1 MENAEYNLRKALISK
16 AVSELLLEHD
26 CVILS
31 GFGGFV
37 ASYAPV
43 QRHPVTHVFQ
53 PPTKHLLFNSQ
64 LKTDDGL
71 LVQHL
76 IPLQSMDYSA
86 CRQWLTEFT
95 ELMGQRILAG
105 ERTEMPHIGIFTL
118 DPERVVRFQQD
129 YTINFLS
136 ASFGLSPVQAAPI
149 LRATTAPLF
158 EKEPV
163 VVPLYPEKK
172 TKGKRIIG
180 LMAAASVIVAAA
192 LLLPQTLGSGTFS
205 MGFDAL
211 TQKNVQ
217 KALVFKSKSNMPEV
231 RKSVLSEPENT
242 FNLAEAK
249 IFLVAGCFSTRI
261 NADGMVSY
269 LQEKG
274 FDAQVLDQTPAG
286 LHRVVYGSYPSISE
300 ASAELAQIK
309 KGLNEEAW
317 LLVR

>member
-1 MENAEYNLRKALISK
+1 VENAEYNIRKALISK
-16 AVSELLLEHD
+16 AVSDLLLDQD
-26 CVILS
+26 CVILP

-53 PPTKHLLFNSQ
+53 PPSKHLLFNSQ
-64 LKTDDGL
+64 LKTDDGF
-71 LVQHL
+71 LVQRL
-76 IPLQSMDYSA
+76 MPLQSMDYST

-95 ELMGQRILAG
+95 DLMGQRILAG
-105 ERTEMPHIGIFTL
+105 ERTEMPQIGTFTL
-118 DPERVVRFQQD
+118 DPERVLRFQQD
-129 YTINFLS
+129 YTLNFLGQ
-136 ASFGLSPVQAAPI
+136 SFGLYPVQAAPI
-149 LRATTAPLF
+149 LRVSVAPIL

-172 TKGKRIIG
+172 FKHKRIIG
-180 LMAAASVIVAAA
+180 LLAAASVVVAAA
-192 LLLPQTLGSGTFS
+192 LLLPQTLDSGAFS
-205 MGFDAL
+205 MGFNSL
-211 TQKNVQ
+211 TPNAAQE
-217 KALVFKSKSNMPEV
+217 ALVYKPTSDMPLV
-231 RKSVLSEPENT
+231 RKSVMPESESS

-249 IFLVAGCFSTRI
+249 IFLVAGCFSTRL

-286 LHRVVYGSYPSISE
+286 LHRVVYGSYSSISE